1 MLSGPLNALWSSSWV
16 ASYRTKVQGRPS
28 FSNVYGVITALLG
41 YQNQFGLGKKAF
53 SEKVQHS
60 QAKRL
65 AVAEKSLER
74 EKQKVSKFLV

>member
-1 MLSGPLNALWSSSWV
+1 M
-16 ASYRTKVQGRPS
+16 
-28 FSNVYGVITALLG
+28 ITALLG

-53 SEKVQHS
+53 SEKVQQS

-74 EKQKVSKFLV
+74 EKQKVSKLLV

>member
-1 MLSGPLNALWSSSWV
+1 MAE
-16 ASYRTKVQGRPS
+16 YRRQKVQRPS

-53 SEKVQHS
+53 SEKVQQS